1 MSENVIFDF
10 NALLNEL
17 RGRAREEGVT
27 SREAYED
34 LVSEL
39 LNEKL
44 TYGELHDDN
53 NLMTMKEQLLETW
66 EEFNRGR

>member
-10 NALLNEL
+10 SELLNEL
-17 RGRAREEGVT
+17 RSRALEEGVT
-27 SREAYED
+27 TREGYEG

-39 LNEKL
+39 LDEKL

-53 NLMTMKEQLLETW
+53 NLITMKEQLLETW